1 MKAALWNGPY
11 NLSIQE
17 VPCPTPS
24 EGEVLIR
31 TKAVGICG
39 SDLEIYDGRFTQCKP
54 PLTIGHE
61 GGGVVEAVGPG
72 VNGLHAGDRVVVEC
86 LLYCGKCDNCRKGR
100 YNLCDFHKVIGMI
113 GVQGEYAEYFVA
125 PAKNCHLL
133 LRRSRGLKPD
143 WWTPWQVPCMESV

>member
-1 MKAALWNGPY
+1 MKAAVWNGPY

-86 LLYCGKCDNCRKGR
+86 LLYCGNCDNCRKGR
-100 YNLCDFHKVIGMI
+100 YNLCDFH
-113 GVQGEYAEYFVA
+113 
-125 PAKNCHLL
+125 
-133 LRRSRGLKPD
+133 
-143 WWTPWQVPCMESV
+143 

>member
-1 MKAALWNGPY
+1 MKAAVWNGPY

-61 GGGVVEAVGPG
+61 GGGQQRTQETFPIERIIEGKEQFLIRFVPKEE
-72 VNGLHAGDRVVVEC
+72 RQR
-86 LLYCGKCDNCRKGR
+86 LL
-100 YNLCDFHKVIGMI
+100 NL
-113 GVQGEYAEYFVA
+113 E
-125 PAKNCHLL
+125 
-133 LRRSRGLKPD
+133 
-143 WWTPWQVPCMESV
+143 TP